1 MEEEEGGR
9 RGERRWSK
17 RECSGVVGGVDLCV
31 TSEPRA
37 AISIEKTSDA
47 FLVRNTLERPGRE
60 SVGDVYVERL

>member
-1 MEEEEGGR
+1 
-9 RGERRWSK
+9 
-17 RECSGVVGGVDLCV
+17 VCV

-37 AISIEKTSDA
+37 AISIEISDA

>member
-37 AISIEKTSDA
+37 AISIEISDA
-47 FLVRNTLERPGRE
+47 FLVRNLRPGRE